1 MDAFIWQRGKLIG
14 RGRYGKVYVGILLS
28 TYVHPLHACPS
39 DMSCSATMMAVKQ
52 VRVRDESGLDEIEG
66 TFVPVEEESIES
78 IMEEVRI
85 GRSLYHP
92 HVVEYYGAEQDGNI
106 FNLFMEYLPLGSIS
120 GLLKGFGP
128 LDESMVAAY
137 TYQLLQGLVY
147 LHSRGIAHRDLKC
160 ANLLLSDSGCL
171 KIADFGAAKE
181 SSSHAIPSTHTRTSI
196 QDEAF
201 HHSSSQDGGVGSPY
215 WMSPEIIRADGR
227 GSDGWTKSDIWSV
240 GCCVI
245 EMATGTPPWVQ
256 HTYIQYCYM
265 VIMAA
270 CQSNFSNPL
279 TAMFHIASDTAI
291 PEIPPHVSHAARGFL
306 TQCFVKDPSVRPT
319 AESLLSN
326 SFFASVPPFG
336 PHYRWFNDM
345 TKPLD
350 GGSWWLDQHMQV
362 WTYGVR
368 GIGGWWL
375 TTEDDGAWTWQ
386 PDMSAVAVEIATYWL
401 SMARQVDHRNPETP
415 KPRNPET
422 PKPRTPET
430 PKPWRT
436 VRVVADYIAADDTEL
451 SLAVNDLLV
460 VKDMDESGWWLGTDS
475 RGGGDGWFPCTY
487 VEWVDGPSAETGLGV
502 VRALGEYEPTTDG
515 ELRLT
520 DQDLVLV
527 LEAPPDGWWRG
538 RLVVERGEAD
548 GWFPCTYVEWLP
560 VVVATWT
567 SSKEDEDG
575 GGLKV
580 QRGDRVAVVTA
591 DDENGW
597 TLGLDLSNGQQG
609 WFPTSYLTSP
619 LQLKQQDSEEEEE
632 EEYVVEYLDE

>member
-1 MDAFIWQRGKLIG
+1 MEAFIWQRGKLIG

-28 TYVHPLHACPS
+28 T
-39 DMSCSATMMAVKQ
+39 ATMMAVKQ

-181 SSSHAIPSTHTRTSI
+181 SSSHAVPSTHP
-196 QDEAF
+196 QKDEAF
-201 HHSSSQDGGVGSPY
+201 PH
-215 WMSPEIIRADGR
+215 
-227 GSDGWTKSDIWSV
+227 
-240 GCCVI
+240 
-245 EMATGTPPWVQ
+245 
-256 HTYIQYCYM
+256 
-265 VIMAA
+265 
-270 CQSNFSNPL
+270 SNFSNPL

-291 PEIPPHVSHAARGFL
+291 PEIPPHVSHAAHTFL
-306 TQCFVKDPSVRPT
+306 TQCFIKDPSDRPT

-336 PHYRWFNDM
+336 PQYRWFNDI

-368 GIGGWWL
+368 GVGGWWL
-375 TTEDDGAWTWQ
+375 TTEDDGTWTWQ

-401 SMARQVDHRNPETP
+401 SMARQVVHRNPETP
-415 KPRNPET
+415 KPRNS
-422 PKPRTPET
+422 ET

-451 SLAVNDLLV
+451 SLAVNDLLI
-460 VKDMDESGWWLGTDS
+460 VKDMDESGWWFGTDS
-475 RGGGDGWFPCTY
+475 RGGDGWFPCTY

-538 RLVVERGEAD
+538 RLVVEREAMAD

-580 QRGDRVAVVTA
+580 QRGDRVAVVTT
-591 DDENGW
+591 DDEIGW
-597 TLGLDLSNGQQG
+597 TLGLDLSNGRLQQG
-609 WFPTSYLTSP
+609 WFPTSYLTPP
-619 LQLKQQDSEEEEE
+619 LQLKQHDSEEEEDD
-632 EEYVVEYLDE
+632 EYVVEYLDV